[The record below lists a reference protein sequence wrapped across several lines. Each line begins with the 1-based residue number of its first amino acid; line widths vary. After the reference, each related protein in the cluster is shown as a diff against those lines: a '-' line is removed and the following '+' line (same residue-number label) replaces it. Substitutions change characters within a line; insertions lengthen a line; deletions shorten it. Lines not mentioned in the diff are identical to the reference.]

1 MRDSLAATVLA
12 DIAIVILVARA
23 VGAVCQRFG
32 QPAVVGEMLG
42 GIALGPSLLGATAGH
57 ALFPA
62 DARPILAA
70 VGNVGLVFFMFLVGL
85 EFDLDHVRRR
95 RWAVARISSVALLL
109 PFALGLLLASVLY
122 PAHRIVA
129 GQEIGFTPFA
139 LFVALSMSVTAFP
152 VLARI
157 IGERGLQRSPLG
169 AQALACAAVQDVAA
183 WCMLAGVLA
192 LLSGGGPAAGA
203 LMFAATLAFAGL
215 AALAARLAIRFARP
229 LALTRNTLAA
239 CLCGAL
245 ACAWITQRIGTHF
258 VIGAFVLGAVIPR
271 KETAELRD
279 ALHARLGPIVISG
292 LLPVYFLIPGLSVDL
307 GALTARNLLELAA
320 IVAVACAGKLIG
332 AGAVARAGGSS
343 WEEAAA
349 LGALMNTRGLMELVV
364 LTIGLS
370 MGILDQALFSAL
382 VAMAIATTLMTAPAL
397 RLAEALG
404 RRSPHPYQVSTL
416 RTRLDR
422 SPSR

>member
-1 MRDSLAATVLA
+1 
-12 DIAIVILVARA
+12 
-23 VGAVCQRFG
+23 
-32 QPAVVGEMLG
+32 VGEMLA

-70 VGNVGLVFFMFLVGL
+70 VGNVGLALFMFLVGL
-85 EFDLDHVRRR
+85 ELDLDHVRRR
-95 RWAVARISSVALLL
+95 RWAVARISTAALVL
-109 PFALGLLLASVLY
+109 PFALGLLLASALY
-122 PAHRIVA
+122 PAHKTVA
-129 GQEIGFTPFA
+129 GQEIAFTPFA

-192 LLSGGGPAAGA
+192 LLAGGGPATTA
-203 LMFAATLAFAGL
+203 LMFAGTLAFAG
-215 AALAARLAIRFARP
+215 AVAVAVRVAINFARP
-229 LALTRNTLAA
+229 VTLTRNTLAA
-239 CLCGAL
+239 SLCGAL
-245 ACAWITQRIGTHF
+245 ACAWVTQRIGTHF

-271 KETAELRD
+271 RETAELRQ
-279 ALHARLGPIVISG
+279 ALQARMGPIVVSG

-307 GALTARNLLELAA
+307 HALSAHDVLELLA

-332 AGAVARAGGSS
+332 AGAAARAGGSS
-343 WEEAAA
+343 WHEAAS

-370 MGILDQALFSAL
+370 MGILDRPLFSAL
-382 VAMAIATTLMTAPAL
+382 VAMAILTTLMTAPAL
-397 RLAEALG
+397 RLADALG
-404 RRSPHPYQVSTL
+404 RRRAHPYQAAAL

-422 SPSR
+422 SPTP